1 MAPPN
6 ERAANIDEVCQR
18 LRLWAARDGRG
29 LARVE
34 YSSDFSRQKV
44 LSQLAPALAE
54 KGIALTT
61 IELPQ
66 GKTAPEVVQFLLS
79 ELAEATNGV
88 VSVSG
93 FASAFQSHESLEVSL
108 RVLNYNREVLTA
120 FPLRQIWW
128 MTPVLLQTSLHAMP
142 DMHGWFSPHLTLSED
157 VLNSQQGLPPSTVE
171 TQSRLNSNIDDAR
184 QRSYR
189 LLEQFEKARGV
200 GATDIELLTTYLL
213 PALKNLAEVGAQK
226 EVRELMAQHKS
237 VLNALQLV
245 DVSKEYTQ
253 PLKIAANLNILAY
266 LYYLQ
271 SRYAKAESTF
281 QQALGIYQAELGSRH
296 PHTITS
302 LNNLAGLYQSQG
314 RYAEAESLFQQAL
327 EIYQTELGD
336 RHLDTATSL
345 NNLAGLYQSRGR
357 YAESE
362 SLFQQALEI
371 YQTELGDRH
380 LDTAVTLNNLAGLYR
395 VQGRYSEAEPL
406 YIEALDT
413 RREKLGDRHPDTA
426 TSLFNLAVLY
436 HQTQRPQLALSHIQQ
451 AITIYTETLGTE
463 HPNTKAACSWLQPIQ
478 QAVSEES
485 EP

>member
-44 LSQLAPALAE
+44 LSQLAPALDE

-142 DMHGWFSPHLTLSED
+142 DMHGWFSPHLTLFED
-157 VLNSQQGLPPSTVE
+157 VLNSQKGLPPSTVE

-184 QRSYR
+184 QRSHR
-189 LLEQFEKARGV
+189 LLEQFEKARGAGV
-200 GATDIELLTTYLL
+200 TDIELLTTYLL
-213 PALKNLAEVGAQK
+213 PALKSLAEVDAQK

-237 VLNALQLV
+237 MLNALQLV

-271 SRYAKAESTF
+271 SRYAEAESTF

-296 PHTITS
+296 PHTATS
-302 LNNLAGLYQSQG
+302 LNNLAGLYQSQ
-314 RYAEAESLFQQAL
+314 
-327 EIYQTELGD
+327 
-336 RHLDTATSL
+336 
-345 NNLAGLYQSRGR
+345 GR

-380 LDTAVTLNNLAGLYR
+380 LDTTTSLNNLAELYR
-395 VQGRYSEAEPL
+395 LQGRYAEAEPL
-406 YIEALDT
+406 YQQALDI
-413 RREKLGDRHPDTA
+413 RQAELGDRHPSTA

-463 HPNTKAACSWLQPIQ
+463 HPSTKVAYSWLQPIQ
-478 QAVSEES
+478 KATSEES
-485 EP
+485 